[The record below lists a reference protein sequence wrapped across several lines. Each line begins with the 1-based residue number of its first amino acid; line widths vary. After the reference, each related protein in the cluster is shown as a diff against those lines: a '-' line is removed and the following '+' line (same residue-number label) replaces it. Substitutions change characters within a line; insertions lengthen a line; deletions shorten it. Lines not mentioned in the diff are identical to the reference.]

1 MNGAELFVRELQQRE
16 VSFIPTLCGH
26 GMDPLDA
33 ACRDAGMR
41 LVDVRNEQA
50 AGYMAEVTG
59 RLSRRVGVCAVSSG
73 VAHANALTGVLNA
86 HFDGAP
92 MVLVTGCGPTET
104 IGLGHFQD
112 FDQAALA
119 APVCKYAR
127 TIDRP
132 ERIPQILHEAFTA
145 ALSGRPGPVHLT
157 LPLDIQT
164 AEVDP
169 DRIIRVLE
177 PAASPPV
184 ASSGAPESVAAAAD
198 LLSRAERPLLIAGS
212 GLYYAQGED
221 ALTAFV
227 RTFSVP
233 VAVPIWDRGSVPHPI
248 DEFMGVIGA
257 ATGGPRLLPDADLV
271 LMVGAA
277 CDYRVG
283 YLQPPAV
290 GENARI
296 VRIHADPVQL
306 QQGAGAHLSILGDPR
321 SVLIQLADACACLQR
336 GAPVCVRTRTGRP
349 RRQAA
354 SPKTAWLQEAR
365 SRRDAFRQ
373 RCLGVSRPDSGACH
387 SLDIIDAVQS
397 VLTDDTVVLI
407 DGGNIGQWAHQALCD
422 HYPGHWVTCGAS
434 GVVGYGLP
442 GAMAARL
449 LYPDRPVILISGDG
463 ALTFTVAEF
472 ETAAR
477 QNLGFVVLLADDE
490 AWGITLTGH
499 QKRYGQGITSEL
511 GPIRFDQMA
520 EAFGALGIRVNSPD
534 EIAPAL
540 QQGLT
545 ADVPTL
551 IHVPV
556 IRSNPA
562 DP

>member
-16 VSFIPTLCGH
+16 VLFIPTLCGH

-92 MVLVTGCGPTET
+92 MLLVTGCGPTET

-112 FDQAALA
+112 FDQTALA
-119 APVCKYAR
+119 APICKYAR

-169 DRIIRVLE
+169 DHIIRVLE
-177 PAASPPV
+177 PAASTPV
-184 ASSGAPESVAAAAD
+184 ASSGAPESIAAAAD

-221 ALTAFV
+221 ALAACA

-233 VAVPIWDRGSVPHPI
+233 VVVPIWDRGSIPHPI

-290 GENARI
+290 GKNARI

-321 SVLIQLADACACLQR
+321 SILTRLVDAC
-336 GAPVCVRTRTGRP
+336 
-349 RRQAA
+349 AA

-373 RCLGVSRPDSGACH
+373 RCQGVSRPESGACH
-387 SLDIIDAVQS
+387 ALDMIDAVRS

-422 HYPGHWVTCGAS
+422 RYPGHWVTCGAS

-511 GPIRFDQMA
+511 GPIRFNRMA

-540 QQGLT
+540 RQGLT
-545 ADVPTL
+545 ADVPAL

-556 IRSNPA
+556 VRSNPA
-562 DP
+562 DR

>member
-16 VSFIPTLCGH
+16 VLFIPTLCGH

-92 MVLVTGCGPTET
+92 MLLVTGCGPTET

-112 FDQAALA
+112 FDQTALA
-119 APVCKYAR
+119 APICKYAR

-169 DRIIRVLE
+169 DHIIRVLE
-177 PAASPPV
+177 PAASTPV
-184 ASSGAPESVAAAAD
+184 ASSGAPESIAAAAD

-212 GLYYAQGED
+212 GLYYAQGEG
-221 ALTAFV
+221 ALAAFA

-233 VAVPIWDRGSVPHPI
+233 VVVPIWDRGSVPHPI

-290 GENARI
+290 GKNARI

-321 SVLIQLADACACLQR
+321 SILTRLVDAC
-336 GAPVCVRTRTGRP
+336 
-349 RRQAA
+349 AA

-373 RCLGVSRPDSGACH
+373 RCQGVSRPESGACH
-387 SLDIIDAVQS
+387 ALDMIDAVRS

-407 DGGNIGQWAHQALCD
+407 DGGKHR
-422 HYPGHWVTCGAS
+422 PVGAS
-434 GVVGYGLP
+434 GPLRPLP
-442 GAMAARL
+442 RPLGHLRRQRGRRL
-449 LYPDRPVILISGDG
+449 RPSPAPWPPASSIPTAPSSSSR
-463 ALTFTVAEF
+463 
-472 ETAAR
+472 ETA
-477 QNLGFVVLLADDE
+477 
-490 AWGITLTGH
+490 H
-499 QKRYGQGITSEL
+499 
-511 GPIRFDQMA
+511 
-520 EAFGALGIRVNSPD
+520 
-534 EIAPAL
+534 
-540 QQGLT
+540 
-545 ADVPTL
+545 
-551 IHVPV
+551 
-556 IRSNPA
+556 
-562 DP
+562 

>member
-16 VSFIPTLCGH
+16 VLFIPTLCGH

-92 MVLVTGCGPTET
+92 MLLVTGCGPTET

-112 FDQAALA
+112 FDQTALA
-119 APVCKYAR
+119 APICKYAR

-169 DRIIRVLE
+169 DHIIRVLE
-177 PAASPPV
+177 PAASTPV
-184 ASSGAPESVAAAAD
+184 ASSGAPESIAAAAD

-212 GLYYAQGED
+212 GLYYAQGEG
-221 ALTAFV
+221 ALAAFA

-233 VAVPIWDRGSVPHPI
+233 VVVPIWDRGSVPHPI

-290 GENARI
+290 GKNARI

-321 SVLIQLADACACLQR
+321 SILTRLVDAC
-336 GAPVCVRTRTGRP
+336 
-349 RRQAA
+349 AA

-373 RCLGVSRPDSGACH
+373 RCQGVSRPESGACH
-387 SLDIIDAVQS
+387 ALDMIDAVRS

-422 HYPGHWVTCGAS
+422 RYPGHWVTCGAS

-511 GPIRFDQMA
+511 GPIRFDRMA

-540 QQGLT
+540 RQGLT
-545 ADVPTL
+545 ADVPAL

-556 IRSNPA
+556 VRSNPA
-562 DP
+562 DR

>member
-1 MNGAELFVRELQQRE
+1 M
-16 VSFIPTLCGH
+16 
-26 GMDPLDA
+26 
-33 ACRDAGMR
+33 
-41 LVDVRNEQA
+41 
-50 AGYMAEVTG
+50 
-59 RLSRRVGVCAVSSG
+59 
-73 VAHANALTGVLNA
+73 
-86 HFDGAP
+86 
-92 MVLVTGCGPTET
+92 
-104 IGLGHFQD
+104 
-112 FDQAALA
+112 
-119 APVCKYAR
+119 
-127 TIDRP
+127 
-132 ERIPQILHEAFTA
+132 
-145 ALSGRPGPVHLT
+145 
-157 LPLDIQT
+157 
-164 AEVDP
+164 
-169 DRIIRVLE
+169 LE
-177 PAASPPV
+177 PAASTPV
-184 ASSGAPESVAAAAD
+184 ASSGAPESIAAAVD

-212 GLYYAQGED
+212 GLYYAQGER
-221 ALTAFV
+221 ALTAFA

-233 VAVPIWDRGSVPHPI
+233 VVVPIWDRGSVPHPI

-321 SVLIQLADACACLQR
+321 SILTRLADAC
-336 GAPVCVRTRTGRP
+336 
-349 RRQAA
+349 AA

-373 RCLGVSRPDSGACH
+373 RCLDVSRPQSGACH
-387 SLDIIDAVQS
+387 ALDMIDAVRS

-422 HYPGHWVTCGAS
+422 RYPGHWVTCGAS

-499 QKRYGQGITSEL
+499 QNRYGQGITSEL
-511 GPIRFDQMA
+511 GPIRFDRMA

-540 QQGLT
+540 RQGLT
-545 ADVPTL
+545 ADVPAL

-556 IRSNPA
+556 VRSNPA
-562 DP
+562 DR